1 MLVGRV
7 ERKDIVTAV
16 DLTMDGLLV
25 LADRLSVT
33 NDFPVALAIGNNIF
47 HLDLRAQVWAAVT
60 EKLTE
65 QGIIDATGEIHPEI
79 VDMIYTATR
88 AERTLEGRWFHTA
101 DEGHMIRFAIC
112 RRDSEHL
119 IMVRGGNRGEKIVL
133 QRISSRVGL
142 AGMVQTI
149 IGDVKPAPMMT
160 SVMGRAEDIQNA
172 ETPDDL
178 YQFGADA
185 RSASTLLKAIQNPDS
200 WVELVVTERL
210 EGGTVSRP
218 EVAAGVLDSPT
229 GRVVSVPKSI
239 NNTLYASFTG
249 GSPDNLARALAELTT
264 FLPSGT
270 WMPSTPLPDNHDDD
284 SDDYR

>member
-1 MLVGRV
+1 MLLGRV
-7 ERKDIVTAV
+7 ERQKMVTAV

-25 LADRLSVT
+25 LADKLSVT
-33 NDFPVALAIGNNIF
+33 NDFPVALTIGNNIF

-60 EKLTE
+60 DTLTE
-65 QGIIDATGEIHPEI
+65 QGIIDAAGQIHPEV

-101 DEGHMIRFAIC
+101 GEGHMVRFAVC
-112 RRDSEHL
+112 RRGTEHL
-119 IMVRGGNRGEKIVL
+119 IMVRGGNRGEKVVL

-142 AGMVQTI
+142 AGMVQAV
-149 IGDVKPAPMMT
+149 IGDVTPAPMMT

-185 RSASTLLKAIQNPDS
+185 RSASTLLKAIQHPDS
-200 WVELVVTERL
+200 WAEIVVTERL
-210 EGGTVSRP
+210 EGGTISRP
-218 EVAAGVLDSPT
+218 TVAAGVLDSPT

-239 NNTLYASFTG
+239 NSTLYASFTG

-270 WMPSTPLPDNHDDD
+270 WMPSTPLTDNDDD
-284 SDDYR
+284 SDDY